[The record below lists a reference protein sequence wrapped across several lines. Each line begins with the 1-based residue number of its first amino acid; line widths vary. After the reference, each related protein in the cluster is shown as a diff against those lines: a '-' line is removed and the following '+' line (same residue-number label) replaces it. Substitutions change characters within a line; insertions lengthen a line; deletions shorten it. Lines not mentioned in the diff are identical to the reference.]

1 MLCLHS
7 VYFNRLL
14 NGFLARTS
22 GDSVFLKIDEQE
34 AFELLFKWMLHD
46 SLALDLFEATVLVDE
61 GDQKALGDGCHLLC
75 ELYCLCAGIEVVRS
89 RLEIMK
95 KLRVLVRYGDRLPLQ
110 PRTVRTVLENLPE
123 DSTMYEYILQEVAD
137 DLADRKGHYYEYYD
151 ELLEGPKAIKRLVK
165 ALFRRMKKKRDNEL
179 QEQRMS

>member
-1 MLCLHS
+1 MEPKVNIYVGPNKSHFAVSRNMPCSHS

-14 NGFLARTS
+14 NRFLARTS

-34 AFELLFKWMLHD
+34 AFDLLFNWMLHD
-46 SLALDLFEATVLVDE
+46 SLALDLCEATVLVDE

-75 ELYCLCAGIEVVRS
+75 DLYCLCARIEVVRI

-95 KLRVLVRYGDRLPLQ
+95 KLRVLVRHGDRLPVQ

-123 DSTMYEYILQEVAD
+123 DSTMYEYIL
-137 DLADRKGHYYEYYD
+137 
-151 ELLEGPKAIKRLVK
+151 
-165 ALFRRMKKKRDNEL
+165 
-179 QEQRMS
+179 